1 MFTRWLAV
9 LLIVL
14 QLQPVLAFMP
24 ESQAT
29 IAEQVR
35 HAVIH
40 DGGTDHHHDDHLGVQ
55 IDDGQ
60 AAHHG
65 HVHHDASHHVVL
77 LTAPDAWPV
86 PAPLR
91 DSLGSGGDARLPDP
105 DLEGLLR
112 PPRDTV

>member
-24 ESQAT
+24 EAT
-29 IAEQVR
+29 ASIADQVQ

-40 DGGTDHHHDDHLGVQ
+40 EGGTDHHHDDHLGVQ
-55 IDDGQ
+55 IDDEQ
-60 AAHHG
+60 AASHG
-65 HVHHDASHHVVL
+65 HVHHDASHHLVL
-77 LTAPDAWPV
+77 LTTLEPWRAPRPLGNSLADDGD
-86 PAPLR
+86 PAQ
-91 DSLGSGGDARLPDP
+91 PDP

-112 PPRDTV
+112 PPRDAV